1 MDFQQMKKGQPFEKR
16 YHGFNKTSEINPK
29 FYVKFDHTEPE
40 VNESTMDMNFW
51 LKKWL
56 LDDVGVVLLII
67 AIIFCICCL
76 SFKCR
81 SHMKSKK
88 KKVSWKKS
96 EILSSYCKSKQT
108 PSTGFDV
115 ITP

>member
-1 MDFQQMKKGQPFEKR
+1 MKKGQPFERR
-16 YHGFNKTSEINPK
+16 YHGYNTTSEINPK
-29 FYVKFDHTEPE
+29 FYVRIEHTEPK
-40 VNESTMDMNFW
+40 VNESTMGMNDW
-51 LKKWL
+51 L
-56 LDDVGVVLLII
+56 DVIRAFDIGVVLLII

-76 SFKCR
+76 SFKYR